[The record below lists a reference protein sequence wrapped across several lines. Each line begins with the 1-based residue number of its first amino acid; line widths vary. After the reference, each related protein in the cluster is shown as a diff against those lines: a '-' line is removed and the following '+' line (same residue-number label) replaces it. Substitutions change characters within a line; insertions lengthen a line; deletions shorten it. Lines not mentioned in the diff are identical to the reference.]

1 LRDGPQHA
9 NVNRLNTETLNLK
22 PQARFALGALAIV
35 LLTFAV
41 YGPVV
46 PGSFMMDDSRL
57 ISRDNALVNGEL
69 TLRSLWFGTDFTLT
83 TFVWWLEH
91 LAFGQNPAGY
101 HLANILLQAGS
112 AILLWRLLARLKVPG
127 AWLAGALFA
136 VHPVCVNSVARVAEL
151 KNTLSM
157 PFFLLSFIAY
167 LRYEKIRFYSK
178 DPQPP
183 DGQSA
188 NAGALWYFVSL
199 TAFVLSLMAKTTVVM
214 FPVVLLLCAAWQR
227 GRIQRRDLLHTAPF
241 FALSLAFGI
250 MSIWF
255 QKYQALPTSP
265 LTLHHA
271 SFARRLAGAGYDFW
285 FYLGKAFFPFHL
297 NLEYARWKI
306 DTGTAMAFL
315 PDLLAIFLFLM
326 CLFFHRSWGRHA
338 LFGLACFAVMLFP
351 ALGFFDAQFEVLWQ
365 VSDHLQYS
373 ALPAIVAL
381 IAGTVAALAGR
392 TVFWSIAVILLTVW
406 SVFCFRRAAVF
417 QSEERLMTD
426 SISKNPDAWG
436 ALNDLGVIFAER
448 GDYSKAVALFERSLK
463 HNPDNTEAR
472 LNFGYA
478 LVLQRN
484 YRAAEAQ
491 YLAAL
496 EISPREP
503 VANKM
508 YARLLELEGRNADAV
523 RHFQMSVSINP
534 DVDTCMD
541 LATLDYALGNWRRVV
556 TDLQRVLAIK
566 PDSSTQ
572 VTALNNLA
580 WVLATCPDS
589 TVRDGAQAVR
599 CAEQA
604 CRLTSFK
611 QSGMVNTLAAAYAEA
626 GRFPDAIDTA
636 EIAIKL
642 ATAAGDT
649 RSAETTRRLLTGYR
663 EGKPWRDSKSK

>member
-9 NVNRLNTETLNLK
+9 NVNRLNTETLNVK
-22 PQARFALGALAIV
+22 PQVRFALGALAIV
-35 LLTFAV
+35 LLTLAV
-41 YGPVV
+41 YCPVV

-57 ISRDNALVNGEL
+57 IGRDNALVNGEL

-101 HLANILLQAGS
+101 HLVNILLQAGS
-112 AILLWRLLARLKVPG
+112 AIFLWRLLARLKVPG
-127 AWLAGALFA
+127 AWLAGAMFA
-136 VHPVCVNSVARVAEL
+136 AHPVCVNSVARVAEL

-157 PFFLLSFIAY
+157 PFFLASFIAY
-167 LRYEKIRFYSK
+167 LRYENIRLFPT
-178 DPQPP
+178 DPQRP
-183 DGQSA
+183 DRQPVD
-188 NAGALWYFVSL
+188 AGAWWYFVSL

-214 FPVVLLLCAAWQR
+214 FPVVLLLCAVWQR
-227 GRIQRRDLLHTAPF
+227 GRIQRRDVLHTAPF

-285 FYLGKAFFPFHL
+285 FYLGKALFPFHL
-297 NLEYARWKI
+297 NLEYTRWKI
-306 DTGTAMAFL
+306 DSGTAIAFV
-315 PDLLAIFLFLM
+315 PDLLAIIIFLM
-326 CLFFHRSWGRHA
+326 CFFFHRSWGRHA

-381 IAGTVAALAGR
+381 VAGTVAALADR
-392 TVFWSIAVILLTVW
+392 AVFWSVAVILLTVW
-406 SVFCFRRAAVF
+406 SGLCFKRAEVF
-417 QSEERLMTD
+417 QNEETLMTD
-426 SISKNPDAWG
+426 SISKNPAAWG

-448 GDYSKAVALFERSLK
+448 GDYSKAVGLFGQSIK
-463 HNPDNTEAR
+463 HNPDNTEAL

-508 YARLLELEGRNADAV
+508 YARLLELEGRNTEAV

-556 TDLQRVLAIK
+556 TDLQRVLANK
-566 PDSSTQ
+566 PDSSTKA
-572 VTALNNLA
+572 TALNNLA

-589 TVRDGAQAVR
+589 SVRNGPQAVR
-599 CAEQA
+599 CAEQS
-604 CRLTSFK
+604 CRLTGFK
-611 QSGMVNTLAAAYAEA
+611 QTGAVNTLAAAYAEV

-642 ATAAGDT
+642 ATEAGDT
-649 RSAETTRRLLTGYR
+649 RSAETARRLLAEYR
-663 EGKPWRDSKSK
+663 NGKPWREGNGK